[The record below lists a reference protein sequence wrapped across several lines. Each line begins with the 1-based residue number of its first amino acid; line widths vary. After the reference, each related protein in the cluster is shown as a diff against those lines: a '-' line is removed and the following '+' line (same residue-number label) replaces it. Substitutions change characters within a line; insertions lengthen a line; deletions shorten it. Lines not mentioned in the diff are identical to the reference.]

1 MSPKAPHVI
10 KKAPH
15 MLQVMLHQSH
25 MDSDLTIAVLVAVV
39 EARAVYTSESTM
51 VTLDILI
58 GLIAMIAQCILIIG
72 HIIDHREDIMDM
84 TTDMIVDKFSTK

>member
-1 MSPKAPHVI
+1 MN
-10 KKAPH
+10 
-15 MLQVMLHQSH
+15 
-25 MDSDLTIAVLVAVV
+25 SDLIIAEVEVEVEVAAVDMAMV
-39 EARAVYTSESTM
+39 EGRAVYTSESTTIAT

-58 GLIAMIAQCILIIG
+58 GMIAMIALYILIIG